1 MRVRMSRRQLCGSL
15 VGGVLTLPALGS
27 APRSFA
33 APDGRADLV
42 ERINRYRREA
52 GLTSW
57 ELRPDDALME
67 AATWFARTHPFRAN
81 LHEDVLGRTH
91 DRRLQAYGVHW
102 GSEILFWTT
111 SDGMAGLEE
120 AFEWWRASAP
130 HREQLHREDLQRVGV
145 GWFRHVDD
153 ANGRPLDWPRTM
165 YVYDLA
171 PD

>member
-1 MRVRMSRRQLCGSL
+1 MVSRMSRRQLCRSL
-15 VGGVLTLPALGS
+15 VGGVLTLPVLEGAH
-27 APRSFA
+27 RSFA
-33 APDGRADLV
+33 APDGRAELV

-67 AATWFARTHPFRAN
+67 AAAWFARTHPFRAD

-91 DRRLQAYGVHW
+91 DRRLQAHGVRW

-111 SDGMAGLEE
+111 GEGMAGLEE
-120 AFEWWRASAP
+120 AFEWWRTSAP
-130 HREQLHREDLQRVGV
+130 HREQLHREDLRRVGV
-145 GWFRHVDD
+145 GWFRHMEN
-153 ANGRPLDWPRTM
+153 ANGRTLDWPRTM